1 MDTNILK
8 NIKQEGHLTKESNN
22 KNIRKILSGSIIA
35 IILTLIFLTLYAA
48 ILSWTNISET
58 TIVPVVLT
66 ITGISILIGSSIS
79 SINIKKQGMLNGGM
93 VGVIYILFIYIMS
106 SIVTGKLNIDANSM
120 IMILVAIITGMVG
133 GIIGVNLK

>member
-22 KNIRKILSGSIIA
+22 KNIRKILSGSMIA
-35 IILTLIFLTLYAA
+35 IILTLIFLTLYAV

-79 SINIKKQGMLNGGM
+79 SINIKKQGMINGGM
-93 VGVIYILFIYIMS
+93 VGAIYILFIYIMS
-106 SIVTGKLNIDANSM
+106 SIVTGKLNIDVNSI

>member
-22 KNIRKILSGSIIA
+22 KNIRKILSGSMIA
-35 IILTLIFLTLYAA
+35 IILTLIFLTLYAV

-58 TIVPVVLT
+58 TIVRVVLT

-79 SINIKKQGMLNGGM
+79 INNIKKQGMINGGM
-93 VGVIYILFIYIMS
+93 VGAIYILFIYIMS
-106 SIVTGKLNIDANSM
+106 SIVTGKLNIDVNSI

>member
-35 IILTLIFLTLYAA
+35 IILTLIFLTLYAV

-79 SINIKKQGMLNGGM
+79 SINIKKQGMINGGM
-93 VGVIYILFIYIMS
+93 VGAIYILFIYIMS
-106 SIVTGKLNIDANSM
+106 SIVTGKLNIDVNSI

>member
-8 NIKQEGHLTKESNN
+8 NIKQEGHLTKENNN
-22 KNIRKILSGSIIA
+22 KNIIKILSGSILA

-48 ILSWTNISET
+48 ILSCTNISET
-58 TIVPVVLT
+58 TIIPVVLT

-79 SINIKKQGMLNGGM
+79 SINIKKHGMLNGGL
-93 VGVIYILFIYIMS
+93 VGVIYILSIYIMS